1 MRVCV
6 FAAQKLKPDAD
17 SDTKEKLQ
25 EGKPS
30 SEAPVP
36 AAAPTPAPGSVQGPG
51 LAAYSSQTK
60 VTNSSDL
67 TDTREINFEYLKHVV
82 LKFMSSRE
90 AEVRRDGLVV
100 FNTTA

>member
-1 MRVCV
+1 MS
-6 FAAQKLKPDAD
+6 AAQKLKPDAEAE
-17 SDTKEKLQ
+17 SKEKLQ

-36 AAAPTPAPGSVQGPG
+36 AAAPTPAPGSSQGPG
-51 LAAYSSQTK
+51 LVPHSSQTK
-60 VTNSSDL
+60 VTNNSDL

-90 AEVRRDGLVV
+90 AEVRCLIMTSS
-100 FNTTA
+100 NQI

>member
-1 MRVCV
+1 MS
-6 FAAQKLKPDAD
+6 AAQKLKPDAEAE
-17 SDTKEKLQ
+17 SKEKLQ

-36 AAAPTPAPGSVQGPG
+36 AAAPTPAPGSSQGPG
-51 LAAYSSQTK
+51 LVLHSSQTK
-60 VTNSSDL
+60 VTNNSDL

-90 AEVRRDGLVV
+90 AEVRRLIMTSS
-100 FNTTA
+100 NQI